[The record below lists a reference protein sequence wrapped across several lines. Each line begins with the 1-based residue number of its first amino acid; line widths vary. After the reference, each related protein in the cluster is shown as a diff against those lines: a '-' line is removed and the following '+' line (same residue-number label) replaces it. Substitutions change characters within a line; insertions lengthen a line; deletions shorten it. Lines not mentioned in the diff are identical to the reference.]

1 MMYNNPVEKAMTCRA
16 TIASILRA
24 CIVGSRLSCVALV
37 FVLLASAPSNAQ
49 PAVRQV
55 LLLQSFSRGNV
66 GVDQFT
72 SNFRVELDQRA
83 EGPVNVVQVVVG
95 PTGSVGAPEQ
105 AVVDYIRSTF
115 VDRPKPDLIVT
126 VAGPAAVF
134 ARKYRQQLFPDT
146 PTLFASVDQKYL
158 GDLPLGDNETA
169 VAAVNDYP
177 HVIENILQLL
187 PQTRQVFMVTGSG
200 QVGQFWRRELENEF
214 RRFHDRLTFVWFEDL
229 SFREALLRTASL
241 PDNSAILYIIFG
253 TDGTGAAFAD
263 ERLFAELHATANAP
277 LFAGQSVYLG
287 AGIVGGS
294 LLSIDDLSR
303 DTADVAVRLL
313 NGESPGRVRVP
324 PHVPGQPIFDWREL
338 QRWGIAESRLPAGSV
353 VRYRS
358 PSLWQEYRYTILGAI
373 GALAIQALLIVG
385 LLYQRRARQR
395 AELDSRR
402 NLALAADANRR
413 QTMSALTNAIAH
425 ELGQPLSSMIH
436 NAHALQK
443 MIATDRAT
451 PETIGEILSDIRSEG
466 IQATQIID
474 RHRTML
480 RSHQLDKKPIDLH
493 EVISESLA
501 LVAHDMRARQIQPIV
516 NLSSNPCII
525 RGDQVLLGQ
534 VLVNLVMNA
543 MDAMAETP
551 PVRRR
556 LTIRTEVRAADVE
569 VTVRD
574 TGTGLPADINGKL
587 FAPFVTTK
595 TNGLGIGLTIARTIV
610 HAHEGT
616 IDARNNPE
624 GGATFIVTLRRSD
637 TPGILSGQQ
646 GAA

>member
-1 MMYNNPVEKAMTCRA
+1 MVYNNPVEKAMTCRA

-313 NGESPGRVRVP
+313 NGESPGSVRVP

-443 MIATDRAT
+443 MIATDGAT

-516 NLSSNPCII
+516 NPSSNPCII

>member
-24 CIVGSRLSCVALV
+24 CIVGSRLSCVALA
-37 FVLLASAPSNAQ
+37 FVLLLASAPSNAQ

-66 GVDQFT
+66 AVDQFT

-115 VDRPKPDLIVT
+115 ADRPKPDLIVT

-158 GDLPLGDNETA
+158 GDVPLGDNETA

-177 HVIENILQLL
+177 RVIEDILQLL
-187 PQTRQVFMVTGSG
+187 PQTRQVFMVMGSG

-214 RRFHDRLTFVWFEDL
+214 RRFQDRLTFVWFEDL
-229 SFREALLRTASL
+229 SVRETLLRSASL

-313 NGESPGRVRVP
+313 NGESPGSVRVP

-358 PSLWQEYRYTILGAI
+358 SEPVAGIQVHDTRRDGRAGHPGASDYRPPLSA
-373 GALAIQALLIVG
+373 
-385 LLYQRRARQR
+385 ART
-395 AELDSRR
+395 
-402 NLALAADANRR
+402 AAGRV
-413 QTMSALTNAIAH
+413 
-425 ELGQPLSSMIH
+425 GQP
-436 NAHALQK
+436 K
-443 MIATDRAT
+443 E
-451 PETIGEILSDIRSEG
+451 PG
-466 IQATQIID
+466 
-474 RHRTML
+474 
-480 RSHQLDKKPIDLH
+480 
-493 EVISESLA
+493 
-501 LVAHDMRARQIQPIV
+501 AR
-516 NLSSNPCII
+516 
-525 RGDQVLLGQ
+525 R
-534 VLVNLVMNA
+534 
-543 MDAMAETP
+543 
-551 PVRRR
+551 
-556 LTIRTEVRAADVE
+556 
-569 VTVRD
+569 
-574 TGTGLPADINGKL
+574 
-587 FAPFVTTK
+587 
-595 TNGLGIGLTIARTIV
+595 
-610 HAHEGT
+610 
-616 IDARNNPE
+616 
-624 GGATFIVTLRRSD
+624 
-637 TPGILSGQQ
+637 
-646 GAA
+646 